1 MILVIAEKPSVGAAI
16 GKVLGASSRR
26 DGYLEGNN
34 YIVSWCVGH
43 LVGLADASSYDERFA
58 KWRYSDLPIVPD
70 EWLFEVPK
78 DKQKQFKV
86 LRDLMRD
93 KRVTELVCATDAGRE
108 GELIFRLVY
117 KKAGCTKP
125 FKRLWISSLED
136 SAIREGF
143 AHLRSSGE
151 YDRLY
156 EAALARSKADWIVG
170 INGTRLFSTLYHKKL
185 VVGRVQTP
193 TLAMLVE
200 REGKISTFHK
210 EKYFNVHISKDN
222 LTADL
227 EKVKT
232 EEEAKAVAAACDKK
246 QAVVSSLKKETKTV
260 NPPRL
265 YDLTTLQRETNR
277 YYGFTAQQTLDLVQ
291 SLYEKKLLTY
301 PRTDSQFITEDMES
315 TARQVIGIV
324 SRKLP
329 LFEGITHEPDIG
341 RITNNAKVTDH
352 HAIIPTVQLEKQD
365 LGELPESEQKIIRLV
380 AMRLLS
386 ATSEKHIYDETS
398 VTLTCEGY
406 EFKAKGKT
414 VVQDGWKAIERRF
427 KETLKSKEKDEPE
440 RSLPSLNEKDILSSV
455 DASVTEHYTSPPKP
469 YTEDSLL
476 SAMETAGNA
485 EFDDDT
491 EKKGLGTPATRAGI
505 IEKLVNGGF
514 VERKGKSLVPTKDG
528 NNLVCVLPEQIA
540 SPSMTAEWENTLMQI
555 ERGNADADK
564 FLSGIVGMTSE
575 LVKAYPFL
583 SEAEA
588 NRFDTGRE
596 SIGNCPRCGS
606 PVYVGKGN
614 YYCSNKECSFC
625 MWEDNKFFTSK
636 KKKLTKK
643 IAAELLDKGWCRVTG
658 LYTPKRPQLYDA
670 VIRLDDT
677 GGKYVSFKMEFE
689 K

>member
-16 GKVLGASSRR
+16 GKVLGATSRK

-58 KWRYSDLPIVPD
+58 KWRYSDLPIVPE

-86 LRDLMRD
+86 LCDLMRD

-136 SAIREGF
+136 NAIREGF

-232 EEEAKAVAAACDKK
+232 EDEAKAIAAACDKK

-260 NPPRL
+260 NPPKL
-265 YDLTTLQRETNR
+265 YDLTTLQREANR

-315 TARQVIGIV
+315 TAHQVIGIV

-352 HAIIPTVQLEKQD
+352 HAIIPTAQLEKQD
-365 LGELPESEQKIIRLV
+365 LAELPESEQKIIRLI

-386 ATSEKHIYDETS
+386 ATGEKHIYDETS

-414 VVQDGWKAIERRF
+414 VVQDGWKAIERCF

-440 RSLPSLNEKDILSSV
+440 HSLPSLNEKDILSSV
-455 DASVTEHYTSPPKP
+455 DSSVTEHYTSPPKP

-505 IEKLVNGGF
+505 IEKLVKGGF

-528 NNLVCVLPEQIA
+528 NNLVCVLPEQIT

-583 SEAEA
+583 SDAEA

-596 SIGNCPRCGS
+596 SIGKCPRCGS

-677 GGKYVSFKMEFE
+677 GGKYVSFKMEFDR
-689 K
+689 